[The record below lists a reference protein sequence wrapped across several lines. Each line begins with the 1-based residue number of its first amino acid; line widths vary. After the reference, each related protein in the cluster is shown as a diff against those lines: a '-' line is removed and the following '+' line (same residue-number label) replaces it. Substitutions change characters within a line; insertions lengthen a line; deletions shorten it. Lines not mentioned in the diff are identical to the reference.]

1 MPDDRP
7 RTPIDNP
14 VSGPDAPDRT
24 SAGPESRGGA
34 GIESVAAETELRIPL
49 AVEEL
54 AVSKRAVEKGRVR
67 INTRVLTR
75 EETVTQALAREDV
88 EVVRIP
94 VGREID
100 TVPAMREDADGTLVI
115 PLVEERLVVER
126 RLVLREEIH
135 VRRRRS
141 VETVNQPVTLRR
153 EEVEIERLPPAA
165 SGEPLSTPFS
175 ESEES

>member
-1 MPDDRP
+1 M
-7 RTPIDNP
+7 
-14 VSGPDAPDRT
+14 
-24 SAGPESRGGA
+24 
-34 GIESVAAETELRIPL
+34 AADTELRIPL

-54 AVSKRAVEKGRVR
+54 AVSKRAVETGRVR
-67 INTRVLTR
+67 ISTRVLTR

-94 VGREID
+94 VGRD
-100 TVPAMREDADGTLVI
+100 VDAVPATREEADGTLVI
-115 PLVEERLVVER
+115 PLVEERLVIER
-126 RLVLREEIH
+126 RLVLREEVH

-165 SGEPLSTPFS
+165 AGAVPGEIPPTPS
-175 ESEES
+175 SDSEES